1 VMASSNV
8 LGGAITVF
16 TNECGGCAWCYL
28 AGVLLPGAGLLHPR
42 QVANGLV
49 RLSVGVGRDHSCI
62 LRLVAGN

>member
-1 VMASSNV
+1 LVVMASSNV

-42 QVANGLV
+42 QVAIGEGDV
-49 RLSVGVGRDHSCI
+49 F
-62 LRLVAGN
+62 